1 MPRNVKQILNHLA
14 EIKRDAYVN
23 YFTNYVVGKNE
34 NTAMLGI
41 TDADDLYDYFLTDV
55 KTSSDFETSNVSDAL
70 ASIQQYINNIL
81 NQKEPGYSGE
91 FSEDIHQWW
100 DGYLGHISL
109 WKAYQKIEDYPEDYN
124 SPDYVTDKTQLYSTF
139 AADLGSNSLN
149 DVGIQTAFLKYLHG
163 YEAVNAIS
171 VISGYIDYPG
181 ERSDKDTFKGHG
193 FLNSDYYFI
202 GKNNSSPA
210 GFYWREANI
219 RADKSSKH
227 ISPRAWKEWQP
238 LVITEDAK
246 DILQMR
252 IAKVSGCFFIV
263 YLVGKEEII
272 PDEEQP
278 AAGSRAENKKQYK
291 VTLKLSRMGLDGK
304 WDIPEQL
311 YEKIYVSKPEIK
323 TKDKSESFKLISVA
337 FTQDEQRNDYLVIAW
352 LDNDSEE
359 KNIVFSGILN
369 VIRQKLTIDSRK
381 ILGNGWEKK
390 LASRFFSNEN
400 EKNNICQHRIFGI
413 KKDIS
418 RIRGTDNDPNL
429 SLEAFYSFIENNH
442 QLRVRGVCHRSA
454 KIPDLIS
461 LNLQA
466 TVSNWRNGR
475 IIVSGDRN
483 NITVR
488 AEATEGAEYL
498 ALSLSDKNVV
508 VFNKGDFSEH
518 NGWLSAE
525 KTVSLSQEQCDL
537 IAVKNY
543 KEIRS
548 GAGFSYQITSG
559 GSVNSL
565 AHIKNRVSTV
575 MQPVVVPAELSV
587 IDGSLPGLKKE
598 NWQGN
603 LIYQKGSHTPWRT
616 FSWNASTEDTEDTEE
631 NVDFKFGLTEE
642 GVQGKFT
649 IKISNLSSYV
659 PFITTFAE
667 HQQFLTF
674 NQDVA
679 ELKKVRL
686 NSVQVRD
693 LIYRAQISIRNIFDW
708 EAQIMEEPADTDN
721 KKEKL
726 DLYGANSRYLWEL
739 FFYLPY
745 LVASRFSQNRLYYQ
759 ARQWL
764 HYIFSPYDGH
774 RLSVKDDSESLPPP
788 YWNCRVLT
796 QSDLNYQNN
805 DNALPDP
812 YAISEDS
819 PSHYRKSVYLMY
831 IDTLIFEA
839 DLNYR
844 QLSRDSITRA
854 WGFYHQANGMMGRIP
869 KERSLPKWQ
878 PCTVSQLMENENY
891 SVQESSSPELFS
903 AIYPENMPKQLSGFF
918 WYSSLGNDRFRLPV
932 QDSLLS
938 RQSILEQRLFN
949 LRHYLDIEGN
959 MMNLPLYAAAFDPF
973 DLLRSRLGGTSKLTY
988 LQSGSLSIPSYC
1000 FRTMLE
1006 KAKEQAAALITLG
1019 DKRLSYYE
1027 QKERYHTE
1035 SMQLQDAIKLA
1046 DASSDIQS
1054 SLLEQQKAILL
1065 SLDRARTQA
1074 TEKKAYYNGLLGI
1087 KDETKKEGKTG
1098 VSQKEV
1104 DARNLML
1111 GSSLF
1116 QGVITAAAVAAG
1128 VAAAVPRIF
1137 GMAQDTG
1144 DHGKT
1149 ALLSGVAGVAASG
1162 ADIMRGTA
1170 EYIQLDEQY
1179 RRRQEEWTFLGEQ
1192 AKNEVEVLDAQ
1203 IQAQKVAIT
1212 AAENSV
1218 KYTDL
1223 LQTQAKNLYEYFSQ
1237 TRQVNESLYQK
1248 MANIIGL
1255 LHDQLCSLVRT
1266 FCSLTEAAW
1275 RYETDDYKRQTF
1287 IPADLWSGDNLGV
1300 LVGVKL
1306 QKALLEMEM
1315 AYTQQNTRR
1324 LNITKTI
1331 SLKSLVSNNL
1341 VKKDE
1346 TPLTTWDEV
1355 KDALKGAEKLSFGLS
1370 HQFFDMDFPGHYARK
1385 IHSLSVTFP
1394 TLLPPYQNMRVLL
1407 EQTSNTLLVS
1417 PDIDAVESLY
1427 TSTEKVNNQS
1437 IINNLRV
1444 NQKIILSRGNDD
1456 SGEFPEDVF
1465 TGGQYHSFE
1474 HTGAI
1479 SHWLLSIPRPQNS
1492 PELID
1497 NLNDIIIK
1505 LNYTAKSGNE
1515 DFETAVNNLLENT
1528 ELAKQGGNESD

>member
-1 MPRNVKQILNHLA
+1 MARNVKQILNRLA
-14 EIKRDAYVN
+14 EKKRDAYVD
-23 YFTNYVVGKNE
+23 YFTNYIVGENE

-55 KTSSDFETSNVSDAL
+55 KTNADFKTSPVSDAL

-91 FSEDIHQWW
+91 FSEDVQQWW
-100 DGYLGHISL
+100 SGYLGHISL
-109 WKAYQKIEDYPEDYN
+109 WKAYQKMEDYPEDYN
-124 SPDYVTDKTQLYSTF
+124 LPDYATDKTQLFSDF

-149 DVGIQTAFLKYLHG
+149 DAGIQTAFLKYLRS

-181 ERSDKDTFKGHG
+181 ERNDKDTFSGHG

-202 GKNNSSPA
+202 GKNSSSPA

-219 RADKSSKH
+219 RADKSSGY
-227 ISPRAWKEWQP
+227 ISPRAWHEWQP

-252 IAKVSGCFFIV
+252 IVKVSGCLFIA
-263 YLVGKEEII
+263 YLAGKEEPVADNEKSSTGIR
-272 PDEEQP
+272 
-278 AAGSRAENKKQYK
+278 SENKKQYK

-311 YEKIYVSKPEIK
+311 HEEVYNS
-323 TKDKSESFKLISVA
+323 KSEVQPDAFKLISVA
-337 FTQDEQRNDYLVIAW
+337 FTQDEQRDDDLVIAW
-352 LDNDSEE
+352 LDDQ
-359 KNIVFSGILN
+359 KKAIFSDILN
-369 VIRQKLTIDSRK
+369 VLRQQSATDGSD
-381 ILGNGWEKK
+381 ILGDNWLEG
-390 LASRFFSNEN
+390 LASRFFNG
-400 EKNNICQHRIFGI
+400 NNNVCQHRIFGI
-413 KKDIS
+413 NKDIS
-418 RIRGTDNDPNL
+418 SISRDNCNPDL
-429 SLEAFYSFIENNH
+429 SLEAFYCRKGARH
-442 QLRVRGVCHRSA
+442 QLRVRGCCHRSA

-466 TVSNWRNGR
+466 IVSEWHNGR

-488 AEATEGAEYL
+488 AEATEGADYL
-498 ALSLSDKNVV
+498 ALSLPDGENKV
-508 VFNKGDFSEH
+508 VFNKKDFIED

-525 KTVSLSQEQCDL
+525 IKISLTQNQCDA

-548 GAGFSYQITSG
+548 GAGFSYQIASG
-559 GSVNSL
+559 GSVHSL
-565 AHIKNRVSTV
+565 AHVKNHVSTV
-575 MQPVVVPAELSV
+575 IQPVIVSAGLSV
-587 IDGSLPGLKKE
+587 LDDNLQGLQKE
-598 NWQGN
+598 DWDGN
-603 LIYQKGSHTPWRT
+603 LIYQKGGHTPWCT
-616 FSWNASTEDTEDTEE
+616 FSWTNDTDK
-631 NVDFKFGLTEE
+631 VIFKFGLKNNSFKDE
-642 GVQGKFT
+642 FT
-649 IKISNLSSYV
+649 VSIKELSKNI
-659 PFITTFAE
+659 PFIETFSE
-667 HQQFLTF
+667 HQQFLSF
-674 NQDVA
+674 NQSGA
-679 ELKKVRL
+679 ELKNIRL

-693 LIYRAQISIRNIFDW
+693 LIYRAQTAVGHIFDW
-708 EAQIMEEPADTDN
+708 DAQITEEPGYGDN
-721 KKEKL
+721 KKEIL

-745 LVASRFSQNRLYYQ
+745 LVANRFSQNRLYPQ

-764 HYIFSPYDGH
+764 HYIFSPYDGCRLSVKDDEH
-774 RLSVKDDSESLPPP
+774 RLSVKDGGELLPPP

-796 QSDLNYQNN
+796 KPDLEYQNN

-812 YAISEDS
+812 FAISEDA

-831 IDTLIFEA
+831 ADTLISEA
-839 DLNYR
+839 DLYYR

-854 WGFYHQANGMMGRIP
+854 WGLYHRAQGMLGRIP

-878 PCTVSQLMENENY
+878 PCTVNELLDNKTDV
-891 SVQESSSPELFS
+891 VQENTFPELFS
-903 AIYPENMPKQLSGFF
+903 AIYPENIPKQLSGFF
-918 WYSSLGNDRFRLPV
+918 WYGSPGNTRFRLPV
-932 QDSLLS
+932 QSSLLD
-938 RQSILEQRLFN
+938 RQSVLDQRLFN

-959 MMNLPLYAAAFDPF
+959 MMQLPLYAAAFDPF
-973 DLLRSRLGGTSKLTY
+973 DLLRSRLGGTAELTY
-988 LQSGSLSIPSYC
+988 LQSGSLSIPPYC
-1000 FRTMLE
+1000 FRVMLE

-1035 SMQLQDAIKLA
+1035 GMQLKDAMELA
-1046 DASSDIQS
+1046 DASAAIQS
-1054 SLLEQQKAILL
+1054 SLHDQQVSILDSLKAAKTMAVNKQTYY
-1065 SLDRARTQA
+1065 DR
-1074 TEKKAYYNGLLGI
+1074 LV
-1087 KDETKKEGKTG
+1087 KDGTSVKER
-1098 VSQKEV
+1098 
-1104 DARNLML
+1104 DARNLL
-1111 GSSLF
+1111 LSSSVF
-1116 QGVITAAAVAAG
+1116 QGVISGAAVAAG
-1128 VAAAVPRIF
+1128 IAAAIPRIY
-1137 GMAQDTG
+1137 GVAQDTG
-1144 DHGKT
+1144 DHGVR
-1149 ALLSGVAGVAASG
+1149 ALIGAGGIAAFS
-1162 ADIMRGTA
+1162 ADIMRGTS
-1170 EYIQLDEQY
+1170 EYVQLDEQY
-1179 RRRQEEWTFLGEQ
+1179 RRRQEEWVFYAAQ
-1192 AKNEVEVLDAQ
+1192 AQDEVTVLDNQ
-1203 IQAQKVAIT
+1203 INAQKAAIE

-1218 KYTDL
+1218 KYTKG
-1223 LQTQAKNLYEYFSQ
+1223 LQEQAKNLSEYFSQ
-1237 TRQVNESLYQK
+1237 TRQVNESLYEK

-1266 FCSLTEAAW
+1266 FCALTEASW

-1331 SLKSLVSNNL
+1331 SLKSLLSNHQ
-1341 VKKDE
+1341 VKTDE
-1346 TPLTTWDEV
+1346 TPLITWDEV
-1355 KDALKGAEKLSFGLS
+1355 KAALKGEKKLSFEFS
-1370 HQFFDMDFPGHYARK
+1370 HQFFDTDFPGHYARK

-1417 PDIDAVESLY
+1417 PDIEAVKSLY
-1427 TSTEKVNNQS
+1427 TPKEQTNNES
-1437 IINNLRV
+1437 IIRNLRI

-1456 SGEFPEDVF
+1456 SGEFPEDGF
-1465 TGGQYHSFE
+1465 AGGQYHSFE
-1474 HTGAI
+1474 HTGAV
-1479 SHWLLSIPRPQNS
+1479 SHWRLSVPRPKNC

-1505 LNYTAKSGNE
+1505 LNYTAKSGDE
-1515 DFETAVNNLLENT
+1515 TFETAVNKLLED
-1528 ELAKQGGNESD
+1528 NEFVKEGYHEND

>member
-1 MPRNVKQILNHLA
+1 MARNVKQILNHLA
-14 EIKRDAYVN
+14 EKKRDAYVD
-23 YFTNYVVGKNE
+23 YFTNYIVGENE

-55 KTSSDFETSNVSDAL
+55 KTNADFVTNPVSDAL

-91 FSEDIHQWW
+91 FSEDIQQWW
-100 DGYLGHISL
+100 SGYLGHISL
-109 WKAYQKIEDYPEDYN
+109 WKAYQKMEDYPEDYN
-124 SPDYVTDKTQLYSTF
+124 LPDFITDKTQLFSDF

-149 DVGIQTAFLKYLHG
+149 DAGIQTAFLKYLRS

-171 VISGYIDYPG
+171 VISGYVDYPG
-181 ERSDKDTFKGHG
+181 ERNDTETFAGHG

-210 GFYWREANI
+210 GFFWREAKI
-219 RADKSSKH
+219 KADKSSGYV
-227 ISPRAWKEWQP
+227 SPRAWHEWQP

-252 IAKVSGCFFIV
+252 IIKVSGCLFIV
-263 YLVGKEEII
+263 YLAGKEETVPDKEKPAEEN
-272 PDEEQP
+272 PDEN
-278 AAGSRAENKKQYK
+278 ENQYK

-311 YEKIYVSKPEIK
+311 DEKIYKS
-323 TKDKSESFKLISVA
+323 KSEGKPDTFKLISVA
-337 FTQDEQRNDYLVIAW
+337 FTQDEQRDDYLVIAW
-352 LDNDSEE
+352 LDNNET
-359 KNIVFSGILN
+359 IFSGVLN
-369 VIRQKLTIDSRK
+369 VLRQKSATDGTN
-381 ILGNGWEKK
+381 ILGDKWQEG
-390 LASRFFSNEN
+390 LASRFFKEN
-400 EKNNICQHRIFGI
+400 NNVCQHRIFGI
-413 KKDIS
+413 EKDIS
-418 RIRGTDNDPNL
+418 NISGTDINQNL
-429 SLEAFYSFIENNH
+429 SLEAFYCRKGTRH
-442 QLRVRGVCHRSA
+442 QLRVRGNCHRSA

-466 TVSNWRNGR
+466 IVSEWRNGR

-488 AEATEGAEYL
+488 AEATEGADYL
-498 ALSLSDKNVV
+498 ALSLPDGKNTV
-508 VFNKGDFSEH
+508 VFNKSDFTEH
-518 NGWLSAE
+518 DGWLSAE
-525 KTVSLSQEQCDL
+525 KKISLSQNQCDL
-537 IAVKNY
+537 IAAADY

-559 GSVNSL
+559 GAVHSL
-565 AHIKNRVSTV
+565 AHVKNCVSTV
-575 MQPVVVPAELSV
+575 MQPVTVSAELSV
-587 IDGSLPGLKKE
+587 FNDSLQGLEKKDWKGE
-598 NWQGN
+598 
-603 LIYQKGSHTPWRT
+603 LVYQKNSHTPWCT
-616 FSWNASTEDTEDTEE
+616 FSWSE
-631 NVDFKFGLTEE
+631 NTAKTDDVRFKFGLTEE
-642 GVQGKFT
+642 SLKGEFT
-649 IKISNLSSYV
+649 VKIRPLSKDIPV
-659 PFITTFAE
+659 IETFSE

-674 NQDVA
+674 NQSEA
-679 ELKKVRL
+679 ELKHIRL

-693 LIYRAQISIRNIFDW
+693 LIYRAQIAVRHIFDW
-708 EAQIMEEPADTDN
+708 DAQITKEPGYDDKEE
-721 KKEKL
+721 EKL

-774 RLSVKDDSESLPPP
+774 RLTSKDGKELSPPP

-796 QSDLNYQNN
+796 QPDLKYQNN

-812 YAISEDS
+812 FAISEDA

-831 IDTLIFEA
+831 ADTLISEA
-839 DLNYR
+839 DLYYR

-854 WGFYHQANGMMGRIP
+854 WGLYHQAQGMLGHIP

-878 PCTVSQLMENENY
+878 PCTVSELRDNKTDV
-891 SVQESSSPELFS
+891 VQENTFPELLS
-903 AIYPENMPKQLSGFF
+903 AIYPENIPKQLSGFF
-918 WYSSLGNDRFRLPV
+918 WYGSLGNARFRLPV
-932 QDSLLS
+932 QSSLLG
-938 RQSILEQRLFN
+938 RQSILDQRLFN

-959 MMNLPLYAAAFDPF
+959 RMQLPLYAAALDPF
-973 DLLRSRLGGTSKLTY
+973 DLLRSRLGGTSELTY
-988 LQSGSLSIPSYC
+988 LQSGSLSIPPYC
-1000 FRTMLE
+1000 FRVMLE
-1006 KAKEQAAALITLG
+1006 RAKEQAAALITLG

-1035 SMQLQDAIKLA
+1035 GMQLKDATELA
-1046 DASSDIQS
+1046 QASAAIQS
-1054 SLLEQQKAILL
+1054 LLRDQQKATLD
-1065 SLDRARTQA
+1065 SLKAARTMAENKQ
-1074 TEKKAYYNGLLGI
+1074 TYYDQLV
-1087 KDETKKEGKTG
+1087 KDGTSAKECK
-1098 VSQKEV
+1098 
-1104 DARNLML
+1104 ARNLLL

-1116 QGVITAAAVAAG
+1116 QGVISGAAVAAG
-1128 VAAAVPRIF
+1128 IAAATPRIF
-1137 GMAQDTG
+1137 GVAQDTG

-1149 ALLSGVAGVAASG
+1149 ALLSGVGAVAAFS

-1170 EYIQLDEQY
+1170 DYIQLDEQY
-1179 RRRQEEWTFLGEQ
+1179 RRRQEEWAFSAEQ
-1192 AKNEVEVLDAQ
+1192 AKNEVVMLDAQ
-1203 IQAQKVAIT
+1203 IKAQDVAVS
-1212 AAENSV
+1212 AAEKSV
-1218 KYTDL
+1218 KYTESI
-1223 LQTQAKNLYEYFSQ
+1223 QNQAKALYDYFSQ
-1237 TRQVNESLYQK
+1237 TRQVNESLYEK

-1266 FCSLTEAAW
+1266 FCALTEASW

-1331 SLKSLVSNNL
+1331 SLKSLVSNNQ
-1341 VKKDE
+1341 VKTDE
-1346 TPLTTWDEV
+1346 APLTTWDGV
-1355 KDALKGAEKLSFGLS
+1355 KAALKGGKKLSFDFT
-1370 HQFFDMDFPGHYARK
+1370 HQLFDTDFPGHYARK

-1417 PDIDAVESLY
+1417 PDIEAVKSLY
-1427 TSTEKVNNQS
+1427 TPTEKTDS
-1437 IINNLRV
+1437 ESLIRNLRI

-1456 SGEFPEDVF
+1456 SGEFPDDGF

-1474 HTGAI
+1474 HTGAV
-1479 SHWLLSIPRPQNS
+1479 SHWRLSVPRPQNC
-1492 PELID
+1492 PELLD
-1497 NLNDIIIK
+1497 NLNDIIVK
-1505 LNYTAKSGNE
+1505 LNYTAKSGDE
-1515 DFETAVNNLLENT
+1515 IFETAVNELLENT
-1528 ELAKQGGNESD
+1528 QSAEKGYNEND

>member
-14 EIKRDAYVN
+14 EKKRDAYVD
-23 YFTNYVVGKNE
+23 YFTNYIVGENE

-55 KTSSDFETSNVSDAL
+55 KTSADFETSHVSDAL
-70 ASIQQYINNIL
+70 ASVQQYINNIL

-91 FSEDIHQWW
+91 FSEDVQQWW
-100 DGYLGHISL
+100 SGYLGHISL

-124 SPDYVTDKTQLYSTF
+124 LPDYVTDKTKLFSEF

-149 DVGIQTAFLKYLHG
+149 DAGIQTAFLKYLRS

-171 VISGYIDYPG
+171 VISGYVDYPG
-181 ERSDKDTFKGHG
+181 ERNDKDAFGGHG
-193 FLNSDYYFI
+193 FLNSDYFFV
-202 GKNNSSPA
+202 GKNNSSPT

-219 RADKSSKH
+219 RADKSSGY
-227 ISPRAWKEWQP
+227 ISPRAWQEWQP

-246 DILQMR
+246 NILQMR
-252 IAKVSGCFFIV
+252 IVKVSGCLFIV
-263 YLVGKEEII
+263 YLTGKEEAVTA
-272 PDEEQP
+272 EEKP
-278 AAGSRAENKKQYK
+278 TEESRAENKKQYK

-311 YEKIYVSKPEIK
+311 SEKIYESKPGGK
-323 TKDKSESFKLISVA
+323 TEDESNPFQLISVA
-337 FTQDEQRNDYLVIAW
+337 FTQDEHRDDYLVIAW
-352 LDNDSEE
+352 LDNK
-359 KNIVFSGILN
+359 KNIIFSDVLN
-369 VIRQKLTIDSRK
+369 VIRQKSAIDSSDIFGTK
-381 ILGNGWEKK
+381 WQKE
-390 LASRFFSNEN
+390 LASRFFD
-400 EKNNICQHRIFGI
+400 EKKNICQHRIFGI

-418 RIRGTDNDPNL
+418 SISSTDSNQYL
-429 SLEAFYSFIENNH
+429 SLEAFYCLRKNRH
-442 QLRVRGVCHRSA
+442 QLRVRGICHRSD

-466 TVSNWRNGR
+466 IVSKWSNGR
-475 IIVSGDRN
+475 IIVSGDKH

-488 AEATEGAEYL
+488 AEATAGAEYL
-498 ALSLSDKNVV
+498 ALSLPDGKKVV
-508 VFNKGDFSEH
+508 MFNKDDFTQH
-518 NGWLSAE
+518 NGWFSAE
-525 KTVSLSQEQCDL
+525 KKLPLSQNQCDL

-565 AHIKNRVSTV
+565 THIKNRVNTV
-575 MQPVVVPAELSV
+575 MQPVIVPAELSV
-587 IDGSLPGLKKE
+587 VANADLKDLNNE
-598 NWQGN
+598 DWQGN

-616 FSWNASTEDTEDTEE
+616 FSWIGSQAETDDE
-631 NVDFKFGLTEE
+631 VRFKFGLTDESVKGE
-642 GVQGKFT
+642 FT
-649 IKISNLSSYV
+649 VTISKLSKDIPVINTSS
-659 PFITTFAE
+659 E
-667 HQQFLTF
+667 HQQFLIF
-674 NQDVA
+674 NQPGA
-679 ELKKVRL
+679 ELKNVRL

-693 LIYRAQISIRNIFDW
+693 LIYRAQIAVRHIFDW
-708 EAQIMEEPADTDN
+708 DAQITEEPGYDD
-721 KKEKL
+721 KGKEIL
-726 DLYGANSRYLWEL
+726 DLFGANSRYLWEL

-774 RLSVKDDSESLPPP
+774 RLSGKDGSELLPPP

-796 QSDLNYQNN
+796 QPDLKYQNN

-812 YAISEDS
+812 YAISEDA

-831 IDTLIFEA
+831 IDTLISEA

-854 WGFYHQANGMMGRIP
+854 WGFYHQAQGMLGHIP

-878 PCTVSQLMENENY
+878 LCTVSELLNNDTY
-891 SVQESSSPELFS
+891 SVQENIVPELFS
-903 AIYPENMPKQLSGFF
+903 EICPENIPNQLSGFF
-918 WYSSLGNDRFRLPV
+918 WYGSLGNERFRLPV
-932 QDSLLS
+932 QASLLR
-938 RQSILEQRLFN
+938 RQSVLDQRLFN

-959 MMNLPLYAAAFDPF
+959 MMQLPLYAAAFDPF
-973 DLLRSRLGGTSKLTY
+973 DLLRSRLGGTSELTY

-1000 FRTMLE
+1000 FRVMLE

-1035 SMQLQDAIKLA
+1035 SMQLKDATEIA
-1046 DASSDIQS
+1046 DASAGIQS
-1054 SLLEQQKAILL
+1054 LLLEQQQSVLL
-1065 SLDRARTQA
+1065 SLNKARTMAVNKQ
-1074 TEKKAYYNGLLGI
+1074 TYYKKLSDAGTS
-1087 KDETKKEGKTG
+1087 TKER
-1098 VSQKEV
+1098 Q
-1104 DARNLML
+1104 ARNLL
-1111 GSSLF
+1111 LNSSLL
-1116 QGVITAAAVAAG
+1116 QGVISGAAVAAG
-1128 VAAAVPRIF
+1128 IVAATPRIF
-1137 GMAQDTG
+1137 GVAQDTG

-1149 ALLSGVAGVAASG
+1149 ALLAGVGSVAAFSS
-1162 ADIMRGTA
+1162 DTMRGSA
-1170 EYIQLDEQY
+1170 DYIQLDEQY
-1179 RRRQEEWTFLGEQ
+1179 RRRQEEWRFSAEQ
-1192 AKNEVEVLDAQ
+1192 AENEVAVLDEQ
-1203 IQAQKVAIT
+1203 IKAQKVAIT

-1218 KYTDL
+1218 KYTTL
-1223 LQTQAKNLYEYFSQ
+1223 IQTQAKNLYEYFSQ
-1237 TRQVNESLYQK
+1237 TRQVNESLYEK
-1248 MANIIGL
+1248 MVNIIGL

-1266 FCSLTEAAW
+1266 FCALTEASW
-1275 RYETDDYKRQTF
+1275 RYETDDYKRRTF

-1331 SLKSLVSNNL
+1331 SLKSFVSNKL
-1341 VKKDE
+1341 IKTDE

-1355 KDALKGAEKLSFGLS
+1355 KEALKSGKKLSFDFS
-1370 HQFFDMDFPGHYARK
+1370 HQFFDTDFPGHYARK

-1417 PDIDAVESLY
+1417 PDIDAVKSLY
-1427 TSTEKVNNQS
+1427 TPTEQISSES
-1437 IINNLRV
+1437 IIRNLRI

-1474 HTGAI
+1474 QTGAV
-1479 SHWLLSIPRPQNS
+1479 SHWLLSVPRPQNN
-1492 PELID
+1492 PELLD

-1515 DFETAVNNLLENT
+1515 EFETSVNELL
-1528 ELAKQGGNESD
+1528 

>member
-1 MPRNVKQILNHLA
+1 MPRNVKQIFNHLA
-14 EIKRDAYVN
+14 EKKRDAYVD
-23 YFTNYVVGKNE
+23 YFTNYVVGKDE

-55 KTSSDFETSNVSDAL
+55 KTSADFETSHVADAL

-91 FSEDIHQWW
+91 FSEGIQQWW
-100 DGYLGHISL
+100 SGYLGHISL

-124 SPDYVTDKTQLYSTF
+124 LPDYITDKTKLFSNF
-139 AADLGSNSLN
+139 AADLGSDSLN
-149 DVGIQTAFLKYLHG
+149 DAGIQTAFLKYLHS
-163 YEAVNAIS
+163 YEAVNAIN
-171 VISGYIDYPG
+171 VISGYVDYPG
-181 ERSDKDTFKGHG
+181 ERNDEDRFKGYG
-193 FLNSDYYFI
+193 FLNSDYFFI

-219 RADKSSKH
+219 KADKSSDH
-227 ISPRAWKEWQP
+227 ISPRAWHEWQP
-238 LVITEDAK
+238 LNITEDANA
-246 DILQMR
+246 ILQMR
-252 IAKVSGCFFIV
+252 IVKVSGCLFIV
-263 YLVGKEEII
+263 YLTGKEETI
-272 PDEEQP
+272 PDEEKP
-278 AAGSRAENKKQYK
+278 TEGNRAENKKQYK

-311 YEKIYVSKPEIK
+311 CEKIYESKPGTK
-323 TKDKSESFKLISVA
+323 TEDKSNPFRLISVA
-337 FTQDEQRNDYLVIAW
+337 FTQDEQRDDYLVIAW
-352 LDNDSEE
+352 LDNKD
-359 KNIVFSGILN
+359 NVVFSDVLN
-369 VIRQKLTIDSRK
+369 VLRQKLIIDSK
-381 ILGNGWEKK
+381 LILGAEWTSN
-390 LASRFFSNEN
+390 LASRFFST
-400 EKNNICQHRIFGI
+400 EKENICQHRIFGI
-413 KKDIS
+413 EKDIS
-418 RIRGTDNDPNL
+418 NISSADNDPNL
-429 SLEAFYSFIENNH
+429 SLEAFYSLRDNRH

-466 TVSNWRNGR
+466 AVREWSNGR

-498 ALSLSDKNVV
+498 ALSLFEKEAV
-508 VFNKGDFSEH
+508 VFNKGDFTPH
-518 NGWLSAE
+518 NGWFSAE
-525 KTVSLSQEQCDL
+525 KKLSLSQEQCDL
-537 IAVKNY
+537 IAIKNN

-559 GSVNSL
+559 GSTNLL

-575 MQPVVVPAELSV
+575 MQPVIVSAELS
-587 IDGSLPGLKKE
+587 IFDDKLEGLKKE
-598 NWQGN
+598 DWKGD
-603 LIYQKGSHTPWRT
+603 LIYQKGSHTPWCT
-616 FSWNASTEDTEDTEE
+616 FSWIDKTLKIN
-631 NVDFKFGLTEE
+631 NVRFKFGLTNESVKGE
-642 GVQGKFT
+642 FT
-649 IKISNLSSYV
+649 ITISELLKKIPV
-659 PFITTFAE
+659 IETFTE

-674 NQDVA
+674 NQSGA
-679 ELKKVRL
+679 ALKNIRL

-693 LIYRAQISIRNIFDW
+693 LIYRAKIAVRHIFDW
-708 EAQIMEEPADTDN
+708 DAQIAQEPGYGDST
-721 KKEKL
+721 KEKL
-726 DLYGANSRYLWEL
+726 DLRSANSRYLWEL

-764 HYIFSPYDGH
+764 HHIFSPYDGH

-788 YWNCRVLT
+788 YWNCRALT
-796 QSDLNYQNN
+796 QADLKYQNN
-805 DNALPDP
+805 DSALPDP
-812 YAISEDS
+812 YAISEDV

-831 IDTLIFEA
+831 IDTLISEA

-854 WGFYHQANGMMGRIP
+854 WGLYHQAQGMLGHIP
-869 KERSLPKWQ
+869 MERSLPTWQ
-878 PCTVSQLMENENY
+878 PCTVNELLDNKTYFAQENTF
-891 SVQESSSPELFS
+891 PELFS
-903 AIYPENMPKQLSGFF
+903 EIYPENMPKQLSGFF
-918 WYSSLGNDRFRLPV
+918 WYGSLGNERFRLPV

-938 RQSILEQRLFN
+938 RQSVLDQRLFN

-959 MMNLPLYAAAFDPF
+959 MMKLPLYAAAFDPF
-973 DLLRSRLGGTSKLTY
+973 DLLRSRLGGTAELTY

-1000 FRTMLE
+1000 FRTMVE

-1035 SMQLQDAIKLA
+1035 NMQLNDATALA
-1046 DASSDIQS
+1046 QASAGIQS
-1054 SLLEQQKAILL
+1054 SLLEQQKTTLL
-1065 SLDRARTQA
+1065 SLNAARAMAENKQ
-1074 TEKKAYYNGLLGI
+1074 KYY
-1087 KDETKKEGKTG
+1087 TKLSAGGASTKEC
-1098 VSQKEV
+1098 Q
-1104 DARNLML
+1104 ARNLL
-1111 GSSLF
+1111 VSSSAF
-1116 QGVITAAAVAAG
+1116 QGVISGAAVAAG
-1128 VAAAVPRIF
+1128 IIAAFPRIF
-1137 GMAQDTG
+1137 GLAQDTG

-1149 ALLSGVAGVAASG
+1149 ALISGVGGVAALS
-1162 ADIMRGTA
+1162 AEIMRGTA
-1170 EYIQLDEQY
+1170 EYVQLDEQY
-1179 RRRQEEWTFLGEQ
+1179 RRRQEEWNFSAEQ
-1192 AKNEVEVLDAQ
+1192 AKNEVTVLDEQIKAQ
-1203 IQAQKVAIT
+1203 NVAIT

-1218 KYTDL
+1218 KYTTL

-1237 TRQVNESLYQK
+1237 TRQVNESLYEK
-1248 MANIIGL
+1248 MVNIIGL

-1266 FCSLTEAAW
+1266 FCALTEASW

-1287 IPADLWSGDNLGV
+1287 IPADLWSGDNLGI
-1300 LVGVKL
+1300 LVGIKL

-1324 LNITKTI
+1324 LNITRTI
-1331 SLKSLVSNNL
+1331 SLKSLVSNHL
-1341 VKKDE
+1341 VKTDE

-1355 KDALKGAEKLSFGLS
+1355 KKALKGAKKLSFGLS
-1370 HQFFDMDFPGHYARK
+1370 HQFFDTDFPGHYARK

-1427 TSTEKVNNQS
+1427 IPTEEINSES
-1437 IINNLRV
+1437 IIRNLRI
-1444 NQKIILSRGNDD
+1444 NQKIILSRGSDD
-1456 SGEFPEDVF
+1456 SGEFPEDVS

-1474 HTGAI
+1474 HSGAI
-1479 SHWLLSIPRPQNS
+1479 SHWLLSVPRPQGS
-1492 PELID
+1492 TELID

-1515 DFETAVNNLLENT
+1515 AFETAVNNLLENT
-1528 ELAKQGGNESD
+1528 ETNKTERNDND

>member
-14 EIKRDAYVN
+14 EQKRDAYVD

-34 NTAMLGI
+34 NTSMLGI

-55 KTSSDFETSNVSDAL
+55 KTSADFETSYVSDAL
-70 ASIQQYINNIL
+70 ASIQQYISNII

-91 FSEDIHQWW
+91 FSEDIQQWW
-100 DGYLGHISL
+100 SGYFGHISL

-124 SPDYVTDKTQLYSTF
+124 LPEYVTDKTELFSNF
-139 AADLGSNSLN
+139 AADLGSDSLN
-149 DVGIQTAFLKYLHG
+149 DAGIQTAFLKYLHG

-219 RADKSSKH
+219 RADKSSAY
-227 ISPRAWKEWQP
+227 ISPRAWQEWQP
-238 LVITEDAK
+238 LVITENAQ

-252 IAKVSGCFFIV
+252 IVKVSGCLFIV

-323 TKDKSESFKLISVA
+323 TKDKSEPFKLISVA
-337 FTQDEQRNDYLVIAW
+337 FTQDEKRNDSLVIAW
-352 LDNDSEE
+352 LDNESQG
-359 KNIVFSGILN
+359 KNIVFSNVLN
-369 VIRQKLTIDSRK
+369 VIRQKSTDDSSD
-381 ILGNGWEKK
+381 ILGNKWQEE
-390 LASRFFSNEN
+390 LVSRFFFKEN
-400 EKNNICQHRIFGI
+400 VEIQNICQHRIFGV
-413 KKDIS
+413 KNDIS
-418 RIRGTDNDPNL
+418 SISNVGADQYL
-429 SLEAFYSFIENNH
+429 SLEAFYSIRKEYH
-442 QLRVRGVCHRSA
+442 QLRVRGGCHRSA
-454 KIPDLIS
+454 KIPDLLS

-466 TVSNWRNGR
+466 TVGKWRNGR

-498 ALSLSDKNVV
+498 ALSLSGKNVV
-508 VFNKGDFSEH
+508 VFNKGDFTQH
-518 NGWLSAE
+518 NGWFSAE
-525 KTVSLSQEQCDL
+525 KILSLSQEQCDL

-548 GAGFSYQITSG
+548 GAGFSYQTTSG
-559 GSVNSL
+559 GSVNLL
-565 AHIKNRVSTV
+565 AHIKNRISTV
-575 MQPVVVPAELSV
+575 MQPVIVPAELSI
-587 IDGSLPGLKKE
+587 IDGSLQGLQKE
-598 NWQGN
+598 DWKGN
-603 LIYQKGSHTPWRT
+603 LVYQKGSHTPWCT
-616 FSWNASTEDTEDTEE
+616 FRWSNSTREEDN
-631 NVDFKFGLTEE
+631 NVHFKFGLKNE
-642 GVQGKFT
+642 GVKGEFIIT
-649 IKISNLSSYV
+649 ISKLSKDIPVIETLSK
-659 PFITTFAE
+659 

-674 NQDVA
+674 NQSGA
-679 ELKKVRL
+679 ALKNVRL

-693 LIYRAQISIRNIFDW
+693 LIYRAQIGVRHIFDW
-708 EAQIMEEPADTDN
+708 DAQITQEPGYDDN
-721 KKEKL
+721 NTEIL

-745 LVASRFSQNRLYYQ
+745 TVASRFSQNRLYYQ

-774 RLSVKDDSESLPPP
+774 RLSVKDDSELLPPP
-788 YWNCRVLT
+788 YWNCRILT
-796 QSDLNYQNN
+796 QADLKYQNN
-805 DNALPDP
+805 DSALPDP
-812 YAISEDS
+812 YMISEDS

-831 IDTLIFEA
+831 IDTLISEA

-854 WGFYHQANGMMGRIP
+854 WGFYHQAQGMLGYIP

-878 PCTVSQLMENENY
+878 PCTVSELLDNETH
-891 SVQESSSPELFS
+891 SVQENTVPDLFLE
-903 AIYPENMPKQLSGFF
+903 IHPENMPKQLSGFF
-918 WYSSLGNDRFRLPV
+918 WYGSLGNKQFRLPV

-938 RQSILEQRLFN
+938 RQSVLDQRLFN

-959 MMNLPLYAAAFDPF
+959 IMTLPLYAAAFDPF
-973 DLLRSRLGGTSKLTY
+973 DLLRSRLGGTAELTY
-988 LQSGSLSIPSYC
+988 LQSGALSIPSYC
-1000 FRTMLE
+1000 FRSMLE
-1006 KAKEQAAALITLG
+1006 KAKEQAVALITLG

-1035 SMQLQDAIKLA
+1035 SIQLKDAIALA
-1046 DASSDIQS
+1046 DASAGIQS
-1054 SLLEQQKAILL
+1054 SLRDQQKSTLL
-1065 SLDRARTQA
+1065 SLNAARTMAENKQKYY
-1074 TEKKAYYNGLLGI
+1074 EKLSADGAS
-1087 KDETKKEGKTG
+1087 TKEC
-1098 VSQKEV
+1098 S
-1104 DARNLML
+1104 ARNLL
-1111 GSSLF
+1111 VNSSLL
-1116 QGVITAAAVAAG
+1116 QGVITGAAVAAG
-1128 VAAAVPRIF
+1128 IAAAAPRIF
-1137 GMAQDTG
+1137 GVAQDTG

-1149 ALLSGVAGVAASG
+1149 ALLSGLAGVSAFG

-1192 AKNEVEVLDAQ
+1192 AKNEAEVLDAQ
-1203 IQAQKVAIT
+1203 IQAQEVAIT

-1218 KYTDL
+1218 KYTAL

-1248 MANIIGL
+1248 MVNIIGL

-1300 LVGVKL
+1300 LVGIKL

-1355 KDALKGAEKLSFGLS
+1355 KDALKGAEKLSFELS

-1427 TSTEKVNNQS
+1427 TSTEKVNNKS

-1492 PELID
+1492 SELID

-1505 LNYTAKSGNE
+1505 INYTAKSGNE